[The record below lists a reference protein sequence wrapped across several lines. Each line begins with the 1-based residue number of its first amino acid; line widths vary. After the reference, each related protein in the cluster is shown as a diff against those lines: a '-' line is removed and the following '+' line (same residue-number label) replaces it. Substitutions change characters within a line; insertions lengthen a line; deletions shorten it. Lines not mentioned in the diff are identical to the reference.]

1 MSEAY
6 VLDASAL
13 LCLLQEEPGAERVA
27 IALPAAM
34 IGAVNY
40 SEVVGKL
47 VESGLDEA
55 TVDGLIDTLQ
65 LKVVPFDQ
73 IQARLAGSLR
83 ATTRKLG
90 LSLGD
95 RACLALAA
103 VEGATALTCERS
115 WAKFAAPCAAP
126 CKVEMLR

>member
-1 MSEAY
+1 
-6 VLDASAL
+6 VLDASAV
-13 LCLLQEEPGAERVA
+13 LCLLQEEKGAERVA
-27 IALPAAM
+27 EALPAAI

-47 VESGLDEA
+47 VDAGIDGA
-55 TVDGLIDTLQ
+55 TVDGLIDKLQ
-65 LKVVPFDQ
+65 LKVIPFDRA
-73 IQARLAGSLR
+73 QARLAGSLR

-103 VEGATALTCERS
+103 AEGATALTCERI
-115 WAKFAAPCAAP
+115 WTKFEAP
-126 CKVEMLR
+126 CKVETVR

>member
-1 MSEAY
+1 MSETY

-27 IALPAAM
+27 RALPAAV

-47 VESGLDEA
+47 AESGLDEP
-55 TVDGLIDTLQ
+55 TVDRLTDALQ
-65 LKVVPFDQ
+65 LKVIAFDRT
-73 IQARLAGSLR
+73 QARLAGALR
-83 ATTRKLG
+83 LATRKLG

-103 VEGATALTCERS
+103 AEGATALTCERV
-115 WAKFAAPCAAP
+115 WTKVDAP
-126 CKVEMLR
+126 CKVETVR